1 MRKVSI
7 IAGIMVL
14 VFCVGVLVGTSE
26 AVSAQDH
33 GCGHNGKGF
42 WTNLTDEQRQ
52 AVQEKIEE
60 MKSQDATREEIHSAV
75 AEMLKGYGIEVPE
88 DWHGPIGFGPG
99 KARFQANL
107 TEEQR
112 EAVRD
117 KIKEMRS
124 RNASREEIHTAV
136 TEMLKSYGIE
146 MPENWEGPHGRGD
159 FGPGPVGFFKD
170 LTKEQREAVRAKT
183 KEMRDQNASPEEIH
197 AAVAEMLK
205 GYGIDVPENWEGPHD
220 RGDFGPGPVGFF
232 KDLTKEQREAVRA
245 KTKEMRDQNAS
256 PEEIHAAVAE
266 MLKGYGI
273 EVPEDWHG
281 PIGFGHGRGGLG
293 ANLTDEQRQAI
304 QEKIKGMRDQGAK
317 REEIHAAVAEMLKG
331 YGIEVPEDWTGPHD
345 RGGFGPGPG
354 GLWKNLT
361 KEQREAVR
369 EKIKEMRSQGAT
381 REEIRA
387 AVDEMIQGYGI
398 QSPQESESVSSDA
411 ASAVSNV
418 IAQSYPN
425 PFNPETEISYT
436 LPENSYVSVTIF
448 NVQGQK
454 VKRLVN
460 EYQPAGTRKVVWD
473 GRDENG
479 EGVASG
485 IYFYRIEAGSHS
497 VTNRMILLK

>member
-146 MPENWEGPHGRGD
+146 MPENWEGPHG
-159 FGPGPVGFFKD
+159 
-170 LTKEQREAVRAKT
+170 
-183 KEMRDQNASPEEIH
+183 
-197 AAVAEMLK
+197 
-205 GYGIDVPENWEGPHD
+205 

>member
-88 DWHGPIGFGPG
+88 DCHGPIGFGPA

-107 TEEQR
+107 TKEQR

-136 TEMLKSYGIE
+136 TEMLKGYGIE

-183 KEMRDQNASPEEIH
+183 KEMRDQNASP
-197 AAVAEMLK
+197 
-205 GYGIDVPENWEGPHD
+205 
-220 RGDFGPGPVGFF
+220 
-232 KDLTKEQREAVRA
+232 
-245 KTKEMRDQNAS
+245 
-256 PEEIHAAVAE
+256 
-266 MLKGYGI
+266 
-273 EVPEDWHG
+273 
-281 PIGFGHGRGGLG
+281 
-293 ANLTDEQRQAI
+293 
-304 QEKIKGMRDQGAK
+304 
-317 REEIHAAVAEMLKG
+317 EEIHAAVAEMLKG